1 MSPDTVSS
9 LFPDRPIRP
18 LPKRRL
24 RERLSPEVADSI
36 TYPPSTHETTPL
48 FYYPPYTLKE
58 EAHSAALGSTSPDE
72 HGRRYESGRELP
84 PLRSGLR
91 PGEREAE
98 ETNLRS
104 TLVTRSP
111 PEILTRDPGHYSRA
125 DQSRHS
131 EPPPSATSSVDGYD
145 SFENTNNKKKRKVP
159 TAGDSALGGAH
170 TLNSEMR
177 ALTMSSGTD
186 STLVEQN
193 GDHAHS
199 VPGNAGNGPFMAN
212 TTGISGPGR
221 GRIGGSRNGRS
232 PLRALTDGSNT
243 LAGRSSKPGTAQWA
257 QPDHPS
263 QGIISNAIANAEKLP
278 PLGQENVSLLHQQPN
293 MNKATPASTQFT
305 FSCDSQVPGTV
316 QWPGHP
322 ARQSAGLHG
331 PPTAHQGTGITSDS
345 GAHHDG
351 STKSV
356 NAGSGNSSR
365 KKGSRRLDKELAK
378 AARERRQMTLENNR
392 RNPPKE
398 EDFWMCEFCEYEQ
411 LFGRPPRI
419 LFRDYELKA
428 RRQREEEADRK
439 RLLEK
444 AKQKGRKAKKGSKA
458 AAKGSSTSGQ
468 GVGQTQSEEDYDE
481 GYDDQ
486 RSHLQPQS
494 GINLENGDIVL
505 GAPRDMG

>member
-1 MSPDTVSS
+1 MTTPLFPYPFQLQDLCSEDFAEDSLDRKMASLEYILGWIGDSSSFVLLPPLVAFMAIFWLTRGNSILPIDLSPSMSPDTVSS

-58 EAHSAALGSTSPDE
+58 EAHSAALGLTSPDE

-84 PLRSGLR
+84 PSRSGLR

-111 PEILTRDPGHYSRA
+111 PEILTRDPGQYSRA

-193 GDHAHS
+193 GDQAHS

-243 LAGRSSKPGTAQWA
+243 LAGRSSKSGTAQWA
-257 QPDHPS
+257 QPGMLSSLRFLLYFLSFPES
-263 QGIISNAIANAEKLP
+263 ILP
-278 PLGQENVSLLHQQPN
+278 
-293 MNKATPASTQFT
+293 
-305 FSCDSQVPGTV
+305 
-316 QWPGHP
+316 
-322 ARQSAGLHG
+322 
-331 PPTAHQGTGITSDS
+331 
-345 GAHHDG
+345 
-351 STKSV
+351 
-356 NAGSGNSSR
+356 
-365 KKGSRRLDKELAK
+365 
-378 AARERRQMTLENNR
+378 
-392 RNPPKE
+392 
-398 EDFWMCEFCEYEQ
+398 
-411 LFGRPPRI
+411 FG
-419 LFRDYELKA
+419 
-428 RRQREEEADRK
+428 
-439 RLLEK
+439 
-444 AKQKGRKAKKGSKA
+444 
-458 AAKGSSTSGQ
+458 
-468 GVGQTQSEEDYDE
+468 
-481 GYDDQ
+481 
-486 RSHLQPQS
+486 
-494 GINLENGDIVL
+494 
-505 GAPRDMG
+505 